1 MRELYFEIIAT
12 LQQLDPEKKARVII
26 FFAPPFLPHNYLKQ
40 TNEGNNLL
48 QSTIQ
53 SILKNMQTETGEQFV
68 LKKFFPYLADG
79 SFLSIHETDEELKP
93 LLENFPKWE
102 QLYPLPYETIR
113 KLNIPSI
120 NMGVYGKDGHKWT
133 ERVYKPYSFSVLP
146 VLIRNTTIQILNEYK
161 AITNKQIAQGL

>member
-1 MRELYFEIIAT
+1 MSIYKQLQVLTLEEQIELLTKHLVSFNRINGTGGEASIIDE
-12 LQQLDPEKKARVII
+12 L
-26 FFAPPFLPHNYLKQ
+26 
-40 TNEGNNLL
+40 
-48 QSTIQ
+48 
-53 SILKNMQTETGEQFV
+53 
-68 LKKFFPYLADG
+68 
-79 SFLSIHETDEELKP
+79 FLSIHETDEELKL

-120 NMGVYGKDGHKWT
+120 NMGGYGKDGHKWT

>member
-1 MRELYFEIIAT
+1 MSIYKQLQVLTLEEQIELLTKHLVSFNSISGTGGEASIIDE
-12 LQQLDPEKKARVII
+12 L
-26 FFAPPFLPHNYLKQ
+26 
-40 TNEGNNLL
+40 
-48 QSTIQ
+48 
-53 SILKNMQTETGEQFV
+53 
-68 LKKFFPYLADG
+68 
-79 SFLSIHETDEELKP
+79 FLSIHETDEELKL

-120 NMGVYGKDGHKWT
+120 NMRVYGKDGHKWT